1 LSLIGAKA
9 PAITLTNVMV
19 MIPSRILTSPKFA
32 EMKMR
37 KEEEWAR
44 LCIRKALRDVVVR
57 ISARSRSEG
66 RHLFAVMHSTASSM
80 AYRSQP
86 GGEARL
92 RPRESGLRRCN
103 GSPQLSTTELLS
115 SHSRTSTRL
124 ASGKAHEEPQPIRP
138 TRRWGDD
145 HRDDHPHHHRSRHP
159 RRLGLCPTSCPLGQR
174 SVIQTRGM
182 PWQPACS
189 AFTNDEERPTGCLL
203 NHPTQLGRFAQRR
216 RLASQGSHG
225 SRHPS

>member
-66 RHLFAVMHSTASSM
+66 RHLFTVMHSTASSM
-80 AYRSQP
+80 AYRSQRQV
-86 GGEARL
+86 EK
-92 RPRESGLRRCN
+92 
-103 GSPQLSTTELLS
+103 
-115 SHSRTSTRL
+115 L
-124 ASGKAHEEPQPIRP
+124 A
-138 TRRWGDD
+138 
-145 HRDDHPHHHRSRHP
+145 
-159 RRLGLCPTSCPLGQR
+159 
-174 SVIQTRGM
+174 
-182 PWQPACS
+182 
-189 AFTNDEERPTGCLL
+189 
-203 NHPTQLGRFAQRR
+203 
-216 RLASQGSHG
+216 
-225 SRHPS
+225 